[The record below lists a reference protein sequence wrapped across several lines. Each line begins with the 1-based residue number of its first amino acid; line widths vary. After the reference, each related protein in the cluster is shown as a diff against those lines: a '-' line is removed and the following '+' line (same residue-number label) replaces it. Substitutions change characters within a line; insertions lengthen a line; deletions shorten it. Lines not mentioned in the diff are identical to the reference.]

1 MSETTVNLALPYI
14 MPAQAQKHVT
24 HNEALQTLD
33 AVVQLVIT
41 AHLASPPAAPNEGES
56 FWVLPG
62 ATDAWAG
69 RSGRLALR
77 QDGAWIFI
85 APRIGWRG
93 LDRIDG
99 RVKVFTG
106 SIWDETPLPP
116 DIQLSSLGIGATAD
130 ATNRL
135 AVSGPASLFTHSGND
150 HRLKINKA
158 APADTASLL
167 FQSGWQGKAEMGL
180 AGDNRFAIKVS
191 DDGGVWK
198 TALSIT
204 PEGRVEMGE
213 RPLVRAAR
221 TPGTLSPAAGSTT
234 GFDDLHLVAGGFALG
249 AALASGEGHELV
261 VPAGGT
267 YLVAL
272 NVETGTS
279 SGHGVA
285 LRRNDTSDI
294 IAVNGTAGTQSSTA
308 IATLVQGDTLTL
320 HHTGT
325 AQLLFGYG
333 HTEVSAFLL

>member
-77 QDGAWIFI
+77 QDGAWVFI

-116 DIQLSSLGIGATAD
+116 DIQLSSLGVGATAD

-158 APADTASLL
+158 APADTASLF

-180 AGDNRFAIKVS
+180 ASDNRFAIKVS

-261 VPAGGT
+261 VPASGT

-279 SGHGVA
+279 SGHGLA

-294 IAVNGTAGTQSSTA
+294 IAVSGAAGTQSSTA

-320 HHTGT
+320 RHTGT
-325 AQLLFGYG
+325 AQLLFGYA

>member
-1 MSETTVNLALPYI
+1 MSETTANLALPYI

-24 HNEALQTLD
+24 HNEALQRLD
-33 AVVQLVIT
+33 AVVQLVIA
-41 AHLASPPAAPNEGES
+41 AHLASPPAAPNEGEC

-85 APRIGWRG
+85 MPRIGWRG

-99 RVKVFTG
+99 RLKVFTG
-106 SIWDETPLPP
+106 SIWDETSLPANV
-116 DIQLSSLGIGATAD
+116 QASTLGVGATAD

-135 AVSGPASLFTHSGND
+135 AVSGPASLFTHSGDD

-158 APADTASLL
+158 TPANTASLL

-180 AGDNRFAIKVS
+180 AGDDRFAIKVS
-191 DDGGVWK
+191 NDGGVWK

-221 TPGTLSPAAGSTT
+221 TTGTFSPAAGSMT
-234 GFDDLHLVAGGFALG
+234 GFDDLHLVTGGFALG
-249 AALASGEGHELV
+249 AALASGEGRELL

-267 YLVAL
+267 YLVTL
-272 NVETGTS
+272 SVEAATS

-285 LRRNDTSDI
+285 LRRNGTSDI
-294 IAVNGTAGTQSSTA
+294 VAVKGTAGSQSATA
-308 IATLVQGDTLTL
+308 IATLVLGDILTL
-320 HHTGT
+320 HHTGA

-333 HTEVSAFLL
+333 HTEVSVFLL